1 MKKIVIAGLLAAAS
15 TAAFAGGFDGP
26 FAQLGIGGSSTK
38 TNLSNF
44 QSSATGAGVSSVSG
58 GSFNGL
64 VAGGYSQD
72 MGAFNSSVKGLNLAA
87 NIFYVIGNQNS
98 GSGTGTATRAS
109 DGYTQTLGGNVKLQ
123 NTFGIFVEPGWNF
136 TDETLGYVKLGW
148 LNSRLKGSWNYS
160 DNDPSSDSGS
170 TTKAINGFGYG
181 LGVKQLITK
190 QIFVGVDL
198 IGVTYGSA
206 DLGDGASAKSSQF
219 MGFASIGYKF

>member
-1 MKKIVIAGLLAAAS
+1 MKLKKIAIAAAIGAAS
-15 TAAFAGGFDGP
+15 TFAMAGGFDGP
-26 FAQLGIGGSSTK
+26 FVQLGIGGSSTK

-72 MGAFNSSVKGLNLAA
+72 MGAFNSDIKGLNLAA

-98 GSGTGTATRAS
+98 GSGMGSATRAS
-109 DGYTQTLGGNVKLQ
+109 DGFSQSLGGNFKGKS
-123 NTFGIFVEPGWNF
+123 TFGISVEPGWNF
-136 TDETLGYVKLGW
+136 TEQTLGYVKLAW
-148 LNSRLKGSWNYS
+148 VNTRLNGNWNYS

-170 TTKAINGFGYG
+170 VTKIANGFGYG

-190 QIFVGVDL
+190 EIYVGVDL
-198 IGVTYGSA
+198 MGVTYGNVNMDDGVSCSSR
-206 DLGDGASAKSSQF
+206 DL
-219 MGFASIGYKF
+219 I